1 MPLVSRDALT
11 ARGDPF
17 GSVGSRSR
25 FGEGDPFIGGLIAK
39 FGKPLL
45 KKAGGLIGRAILH
58 RGGAPMSA
66 NLMTRSPV
74 FAGSALPIE
83 ENVSFMRRAM
93 ARRGLPSGSR
103 MQVFRAGVGATLGRR
118 HHRMRVTNVRA
129 LRRAMRRVTGFAK
142 IARQTIS
149 FTHRVKMKHHRRRR

>member
-39 FGKPLL
+39 FAKPLL
-45 KKAGGLIGRAILH
+45 KKAGGLVGRAILH

-74 FAGSALPIE
+74 FGGSALPIE
-83 ENVSFMRRAM
+83 ENVSYMRRAM
-93 ARRGLPSGSR
+93 ARKGLPAGSR
-103 MQVFRAGVGATLGRR
+103 MQVFRAGVGATYRR

-129 LRRAMRRVTGFAK
+129 LRRAMRRVQGFAK
-142 IARQTIS
+142 LAHQTIS
-149 FTHRVKMKHHRRRR
+149 FTHRVRMRHHRRKR